1 MKSWDATLRSEA
13 RRQVQDICISVQLF
27 GVARTSCTGGD
38 EIHKAGSPFLG
49 DRRERGANLEER
61 HLQATK
67 GKVLGIIDEMREMF
81 KKWRREDV
89 ARRAAES
96 TMLDQSL
103 VLYQP
108 TPTARSNPQDINTE
122 PISSSK
128 FDSAAV
134 WDVIDDEVEEDE
146 ELLVEDDEIDWEGE

>member
-1 MKSWDATLRSEA
+1 
-13 RRQVQDICISVQLF
+13 
-27 GVARTSCTGGD
+27 
-38 EIHKAGSPFLG
+38 
-49 DRRERGANLEER
+49 
-61 HLQATK
+61 
-67 GKVLGIIDEMREMF
+67 VLGIIDEMREMF